1 MTRLFDNATRKAVPL
16 VCLLITLVCTGC
28 TVAYGDSNARES
40 AEEVPTIEYVLEHG
54 YPINESGQTYGPS
67 VPGSTEMP
75 DLVSAEGNNG
85 VIGYVYLQEMMGPEP
100 SSIEEAM
107 SSEYSGP
114 RDVPLYSS
122 DGVTIIGTFSIG

>member
-1 MTRLFDNATRKAVPL
+1 MRENRLKKSQRSSMCWNMA
-16 VCLLITLVCTGC
+16 
-28 TVAYGDSNARES
+28 
-40 AEEVPTIEYVLEHG
+40 
-54 YPINESGQTYGPS
+54 
-67 VPGSTEMP
+67 MP